1 MISVMDTLQTD
12 SVFDA
17 LTPDLIFD
25 AVEKHLGIFL
35 DGSITPYNGYINRV
49 FGLTDDEET
58 SYIVKF
64 YRPGRWNED
73 SIGDEHDFLFDCAEL
88 EIPVVTPLTGTSGYS
103 VGSEAGYLFAVF
115 PRCRARTFDITSD
128 EGWIRTGSVIG
139 RMHRAGKKKEA
150 PDRLRCNPQETTER
164 YIQSLKAKG
173 LVHPDCLE
181 DFSRI
186 CAEALRL
193 ITPLFGGVP
202 MHRIHGDCHRGNIL
216 ENSEGIILIDF
227 DDMMSGPAVQDL
239 WLLLSGHLS
248 DSMNEMNLM
257 LEGYEQFCEFDRST
271 LALVEPLRFMRHI
284 YFLNWCATQHGDT
297 GFTARF
303 PDWGTKA
310 FWIKETEDLSGQ
322 LEYIQNA
329 QYT

>member
-1 MISVMDTLQTD
+1 MDTPRTD

-17 LTPDLIFD
+17 LTPDLILN

-35 DGSITPYNGYINRV
+35 DGGITPYNSYINRV
-49 FGLTDDEET
+49 FGVTDDNENA
-58 SYIVKF
+58 YIVKF
-64 YRPGRWNED
+64 YRPGRWSED
-73 SIGDEHDFLFDCAEL
+73 AIGDEHDFLFDCAEL
-88 EIPVVTPLTGTSGYS
+88 DIPVVPPLTGTAGYS
-103 VGSEAGYLFAVF
+103 VGSEEGYLFAVF
-115 PRCRARTFDITSD
+115 PRCRARTFDITSE

-139 RMHRAGKKKEA
+139 RMHRAGKKREA
-150 PDRLRCNPQETTER
+150 RDRLRCNPQETTER
-164 YIQSLKAKG
+164 YISSLTEKG

-181 DFSRI
+181 DFSSI

-193 ITPLFGGVP
+193 IDPLFNGIQT
-202 MHRIHGDCHRGNIL
+202 HRIHGDCHRGNIL
-216 ENSEGIILIDF
+216 ENSGGIILIDF
-227 DDMMSGPAVQDL
+227 DDMMNGPAVQDL

-248 DSMNEMNLM
+248 DSMQEMNLM
-257 LEGYEQFCEFDRST
+257 IEGYEQFCEFDRSS

-297 GFTARF
+297 GFDVRF

-322 LEYIQNA
+322 LEYIQNGL
-329 QYT
+329 YT